1 VSLRVFRVVNIGKF
15 LPMSAIRTF
24 LGNEAVLSDEEEATI
39 LHFQQDHA
47 LQRLEVAPL
56 RAPGVEIPTRVVM
69 SQ

>member
-1 VSLRVFRVVNIGKF
+1 MDGIHFFIGDMK
-15 LPMSAIRTF
+15 LT
-24 LGNEAVLSDEEEATI
+24 DEEKMRVEQ
-39 LHFQQDHA
+39 HFQKDHA